1 MMASLEEIRS
11 ARLAKLKVLS
21 ELGIDPYP
29 VHTNRDL
36 SINKAIEKFDDLT
49 KSGKSR
55 IMAGRIMSLRIQ
67 GKIIFFDLYDGTG
80 RFQIF

>member
-1 MMASLEEIRS
+1 MASLEEIRS

-36 SINKAIEKFDDLT
+36 SINEAIENT
-49 KSGKSR
+49 GPG
-55 IMAGRIMSLRIQ
+55 MARTIPAPV
-67 GKIIFFDLYDGTG
+67 
-80 RFQIF
+80 